1 MANGIADKAAMSV
14 RRNWAIVAGIV
25 VLVVAAGAF
34 MWLRPRK
41 IRIQVTKPERQA
53 ILSTITTNGKV
64 EPRHN
69 FEAHAPGPATV
80 KQILVQEGEAVR
92 PGQLLVQLDDAAAR
106 ASLARADAQLRAAQA
121 NYAAMQAGGSPEELL
136 TRQAGLTKARDAFHA
151 ADRNLQAVIR
161 LQQQGAASQAEV
173 TAARDRLN
181 RAQADLRLLQEKGTG
196 RFSKLDRERAQA
208 DVHNAEAAVAAA
220 QELIENSNVRAPFA
234 GTVYSLPVRQ
244 GAYVNS
250 GDLLVQLADL
260 KQVQV
265 RAFVDEPEVGRLR
278 MGQAVQITWEALPGR
293 VWNGQVAT
301 LPANIVSRGSRM
313 IGEVLCTVDNGDQK
327 LLPNVN
333 ITARIV
339 TADTNNALTLPREA
353 LHDEGNKRIVYVVQD
368 GRLEG
373 RQVQTGVVNLTRVE
387 ILKGLSENDTVA
399 LASLSP
405 SPLSDG
411 ADVKIVAKQ

>member
-1 MANGIADKAAMSV
+1 MSV
-14 RRNWAIVAGIV
+14 RRNWVIVAGV
-25 VLVVAAGAF
+25 VALVVAAGAF

-41 IRIQVTKPERQA
+41 IRIQVTKPERQQ

-64 EPRHN
+64 EPRYN

-80 KQILVQEGEAVR
+80 KRILVQEGQTVR

-106 ASLARADAQLRAAQA
+106 SSLARATAQLRAAQA
-121 NYAAMQAGGSPEELL
+121 SYAALQAGGSPEELL
-136 TRQAGLTKARDAFHA
+136 NRQASLAKAQDAFRA
-151 ADRNLQAVIR
+151 ADRNLQAIIR
-161 LQQQGAASQAEV
+161 LQQQGAASQQEV
-173 TAARDRLN
+173 TAAHDRRN
-181 RAQADLRLLQEKGTG
+181 RAETDLRLLEQKGTG

-208 DVHNAEAAVAAA
+208 DLHNAEAAVAAA
-220 QELIENSNVRAPFA
+220 QDLIESSNVQAPFA
-234 GTVYSLPVRQ
+234 GTVYSLPIRQ

-250 GDLLVQLADL
+250 GELLVQLADL

-265 RAFVDEPEVGRLR
+265 RAFVDEPEVGRLH
-278 MGQAVQITWEALPGR
+278 MGQTVQITWEAMPGR
-293 VWNGQVAT
+293 VWNGKVAA

-313 IGEVLCTVDNGDQK
+313 IGEVLCTVNNEDQK

-339 TADTNNALTLPREA
+339 TADTSNALTLPREA
-353 LHDEGNKRIVYVVQD
+353 LHDEGNKRIVYVVQGD
-368 GRLEG
+368 HLEG
-373 RQVQTGVVNLTRVE
+373 RPVQTGVVNLTRVE

-399 LASLSP
+399 VASLSP

-411 ADVKIVAKQ
+411 ADVKIVSKQ